1 MSVAEDELGN
11 IFEQIMDEGFNTLGT
26 RLFEPGTKPLGEVE
40 RSSARSLCF

>member
-26 RLFEPGTKPLGEVE
+26 RLPNRDQAAG
-40 RSSARSLCF
+40 

>member
-26 RLFEPGTKPLGEVE
+26 RLLRTRDQAAG
-40 RSSARSLCF
+40 